1 MTEPSGRFDRG
12 RIAFAWW
19 SGMQRTYPDGTPNRI
34 ADPAALAR
42 LRRVSDPTDAMLDE
56 AVFALFRRLHPKMSA
71 ESARFGATLIRVG
84 VLGAVLSHVRAQ
96 PPANEQGRIP
106 PAARSVGPRDPK
118 DPTSAAMSALRFR
131 RLLSARTDQE
141 ILIAFRRLVAL
152 ADHTINIPDL
162 VESILDWTD
171 EDRGDQVRTRWAFA
185 YHDAAIGAP
194 RHTEETNERLYE

>member
-1 MTEPSGRFDRG
+1 MPLIFPWAAPTRTSDKAGGVTTPEDVDDRQQFLAMPR
-12 RIAFAWW
+12 RI
-19 SGMQRTYPDGTPNRI
+19 
-34 ADPAALAR
+34 R
-42 LRRVSDPTDAMLDE
+42 LIFQENISKRPCDLTGQIDAVVVKGFLM
-56 AVFALFRRLHPKMSA
+56 P
-71 ESARFGATLIRVG
+71 
-84 VLGAVLSHVRAQ
+84 
-96 PPANEQGRIP
+96 
-106 PAARSVGPRDPK
+106 
-118 DPTSAAMSALRFR
+118 LRFR

-152 ADHTINIPDL
+152 ANHTINIPDL